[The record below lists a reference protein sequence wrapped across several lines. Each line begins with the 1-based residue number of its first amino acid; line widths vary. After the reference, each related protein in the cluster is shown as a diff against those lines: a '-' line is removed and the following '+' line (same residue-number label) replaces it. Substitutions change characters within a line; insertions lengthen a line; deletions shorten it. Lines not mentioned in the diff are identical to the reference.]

1 MAGASGPQRCD
12 GEIEASPRGAAL
24 SERPLAL
31 EGGALAA
38 AVLHAALESVFVI
51 DADGVVVEL
60 NPAAERTFGYQ
71 RTQAIGLE
79 LASLILPP
87 HLRGRHC
94 GSLKGA
100 GAGGAGAFVGRRVEL
115 TAVRSDSSE
124 LLVELSVRPLPTSP
138 PLAAAFIRDITQP
151 HRDAEAR
158 ELLAAAS
165 AAFDAS
171 LDPLQTM
178 RTIAQTA
185 IPQLAG
191 LCMIDLIR
199 EDGTI
204 GDSVAAARRSE
215 LAAQLEQMRASSPL
229 DPQGMHP
236 VARALR
242 VGAPVIIHDLTGS
255 AEQEAAAVADEHIEL
270 MVQSGFRSA
279 VVMRLSARGRLIG
292 ALSFLHESDALFD
305 QSHIALMQ
313 ELADRAAMALDNA
326 NLYAERTRIASTLQ
340 RSLLPDALPDIEGL
354 QLASAYHPVGAG
366 NEVGGDFYDVFQV
379 PSGCWLVVGDV
390 CGKGMEAAAITALV
404 RHSVRALAFR
414 DLSPGEVLASVNQV
428 MLSHELQG
436 RFATAVIARLDLSQR
451 PVRASIVS
459 AGHPPPLVL
468 QRSGVAYCPPARGV
482 LLGVLSQISEA
493 ELEVCLHPGDTLV
506 LYTDGLLDAGAPSSP
521 LSEEELCQ
529 RLRGATGASP
539 SAVVAKLDRLARA
552 HGAGRL
558 RDDIAILAA
567 RVSA

>member
-1 MAGASGPQRCD
+1 MAGATGAQGRGGD
-12 GEIEASPRGAAL
+12 AEASSQGSAL
-24 SERPLAL
+24 SEHAQPDA
-31 EGGALAA
+31 GALAA
-38 AVLHAALESVFVI
+38 AVLETTLESVFVV
-51 DADGVVVEL
+51 DSDSVVVDL
-60 NPAAERTFGYQ
+60 NPAAERTFGYIRPEAVGQ
-71 RTQAIGLE
+71 E
-79 LASLILPP
+79 LARLILPAR
-87 HLRGRHC
+87 LRRRHRD
-94 GSLKGA
+94 SLRVGDVRGFGA
-100 GAGGAGAFVGRRVEL
+100 VASRRVEL
-115 TAVRSDSSE
+115 TGMRADGTE
-124 LLVELSVRPLPTSP
+124 LLVEMSVRPLPTGRS
-138 PLAAAFIRDITQP
+138 LAAVFLRDVTQP

-204 GDSVAAARRSE
+204 GDSVVAAMEADLAAR
-215 LAAQLEQMRASSPL
+215 LERLRADRPL
-229 DPQGMHP
+229 DPEGMHP

-242 VGAPVIIHDLTGS
+242 LDAPIVVHDLAGPD
-255 AEQEAAAVADEHIEL
+255 AEGEDARTDEHIAL
-270 MVQSGFRSA
+270 MVQAGYRSA
-279 VVMRLSARGRLIG
+279 VVIRLSARGRLLG

-305 QSHIALMQ
+305 QGHLALMQ
-313 ELADRAAMALDNA
+313 DLADRAAMALDNA
-326 NLYAERTRIASTLQ
+326 TLYAERTHVALTLQ
-340 RSLLPDALPDIEGL
+340 RSLLPDALPEVAGL
-354 QLASAYHPVGAG
+354 ELASAYHPVGAG
-366 NEVGGDFYDVFQV
+366 NEVGGDFYDVFEV

-390 CGKGMEAAAITALV
+390 CGKGTEAAAITALV

-414 DLSPGEVLASVNQV
+414 DLSPGEVLASVNEV

-436 RFATAVIARLDLSQR
+436 RFATAVVARLDLSVR

-468 QRSGVAYCPPARGV
+468 ERSGNAYCPQARGV
-482 LLGVLSQISEA
+482 LLGVLSEISEV
-493 ELEVCLHPGDTLV
+493 ELDVDLEPGDTLV
-506 LYTDGLLDAGAPSSP
+506 LYTDGLLDAGAPNSP
-521 LSEEELCQ
+521 LTERELCE
-529 RLRGATGASP
+529 RLSGHGGDP
-539 SAVVAKLDRLARA
+539 PGAVVAKLDLLARA

-567 RVSA
+567 RVTP